1 MALLTVAVIVIDR
14 IVGSILYLIVVIA
27 RLVFAPPVVIW
38 VRLLIIIIIII
49 IIILLLIL
57 IIPIIWAVILINWP
71 IRAVETIVNGLIV
84 SRLIKRV
91 ILVNNNIIIALILYV
106 LYFTVTQLILI
117 SVNND
122 IINLKIQEPV
132 IIAEYHQ
139 CLDVA
144 CILLI

>member
-1 MALLTVAVIVIDR
+1 LTLFTVAVIVIDR
-14 IVGSILYLIVVIA
+14 VVGSIHYFIVVIESIVVVPA
-27 RLVFAPPVVIW
+27 VVIW

-49 IIILLLIL
+49 ILLLLIL
-57 IIPIIWAVILINWP
+57 IIPILWAVILINWP
-71 IRAVETIVNGLIV
+71 VRAVETIVDRFVVN
-84 SRLIKRV
+84 RLIKRV

-122 IINLKIQEPV
+122 ILNLKIQEPV